1 MICAAGGDCAVG
13 RDPDR
18 PRGWRG
24 RIGAVQRTVQNL
36 LGGGLRPN
44 DPRRFLIE
52 AMIGAMNAD
61 GVADARETAA
71 MHKQIAEHPLFAGL
85 GASAARTLIDLSN
98 DAIRFAGTAV
108 SRAPAIAKGLPAR
121 IHRLAAYG
129 MAAEVAV
136 ADEQLVDGE
145 LNFLEALRI
154 ALRISPLEAESVIS
168 AARSG
173 QLAAYLDDRFLRVK
187 SMVSVAAEVFALRA
201 LARAM
206 ATDEHRFKVRDFFA
220 AIPDLALTKDELE
233 AELYRAFRR
242 PREVGA
248 QVFSELSRVAQ
259 SLPDPVD
266 RYWIVVYALVAEL
279 PATVASW
286 RVIPFM
292 GVLQAAF
299 QIVDTDMELAVVDAL
314 TFPAAMPRPN

>member
-1 MICAAGGDCAVG
+1 VKRSI
-13 RDPDR
+13 
-18 PRGWRG
+18 
-24 RIGAVQRTVQNL
+24 QNL

-52 AMIGAMNAD
+52 AMVGAMNAD
-61 GVADARETAA
+61 GVADAREVAEV
-71 MHKQIAEHPLFAGL
+71 QRQVGEHPLFTGL
-85 GASAARTLIDLSN
+85 GVAAARTLIDLSN
-98 DAIRFAGTAV
+98 DAIKFAGNAV

-129 MAAEVAV
+129 MASEVAV
-136 ADEQLVDGE
+136 ADDQLVEGE

-154 ALRISPLEAESVIS
+154 ALRISPLEAEGIVA
-168 AARSG
+168 AARQH
-173 QLAAYLDDRFLRVK
+173 QLPAFLDDRYLRVK
-187 SMVSVAAEVFALRA
+187 SMISVACEVFALRA

-206 ATDEHRFKVRDFFA
+206 ATDAHRFEVRDFFA
-220 AIPDLALTKDELE
+220 AIPDLALTKDELD

-242 PREVGA
+242 PRAPDA
-248 QVFSELSRVAQ
+248 QVFSELARVAQ

-266 RYWIVVYALVAEL
+266 RYWMVVYTLVAEM

-292 GVLQAAF
+292 GVMQAAF

-314 TFPAAMPRPN
+314 TFPAARPRPS